1 MGRAVLLNVRRVFG
15 GWVPSCLLEP
25 VSHLDARR
33 MARFF
38 SSGADKFLQQYCTYC
53 KKIWQSMAEI
63 DLPVGLRLDDE
74 QVLRGIFKSSLRAP
88 LHNSFPSI
96 TRTEINIETP

>member
-1 MGRAVLLNVRRVFG
+1 M
-15 GWVPSCLLEP
+15 
-25 VSHLDARR
+25 
-33 MARFF
+33 
-38 SSGADKFLQQYCTYC
+38 YC

-63 DLPVGLRLDDE
+63 DLPVGLRLDAE
-74 QVLRGIFKSSLRAP
+74 QALRGIFKSSLRAP

>member
-1 MGRAVLLNVRRVFG
+1 MGPFLPLRTCFASGRAADGKV
-15 GWVPSCLLEP
+15 
-25 VSHLDARR
+25 
-33 MARFF
+33 F

-63 DLPVGLRLDDE
+63 DLPVGLRLDAE